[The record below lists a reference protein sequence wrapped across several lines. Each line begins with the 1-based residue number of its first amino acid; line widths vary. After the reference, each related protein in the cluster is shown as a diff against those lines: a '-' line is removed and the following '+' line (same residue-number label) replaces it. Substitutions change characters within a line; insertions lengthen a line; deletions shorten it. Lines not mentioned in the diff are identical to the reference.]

1 MPTETVHDVRHL
13 DGEPHEV
20 AAIAGQ
26 QVQASIALALEA
38 VEGLMWAA
46 RGAWMT
52 AEEHR
57 TGDMPDG
64 STFID
69 TKQGSMIVALDD
81 ELRKGLAEAKT
92 LTTAA
97 SWNPRSYL

>member
-1 MPTETVHDVRHL
+1 MPTATVHDVRHL
-13 DGEPHEV
+13 DGEPYEV
-20 AAIAGQ
+20 AQIAGQ
-26 QVQASIALALEA
+26 QVEETITLALEA

-52 AEEHR
+52 AEEYR

-64 STFID
+64 VGFPDSP
-69 TKQGSMIVALDD
+69 QGERIIELDD
-81 ELRKGLAEAKT
+81 QLREALQRAKV

-97 SWNPRSYL
+97 GWNPRSFL

>member
-20 AAIAGQ
+20 ASIAGQ
-26 QVQASIALALEA
+26 QVEATIALALEA
-38 VEGLMWAA
+38 IEGLMWAA

-52 AEEHR
+52 AEEYR

-64 STFID
+64 SEFANSP
-69 TKQGSMIVALDD
+69 QGVKIIKLDD
-81 ELRKGLAEAKT
+81 ELRAALSEAKT
-92 LTTAA
+92 LSLAA